1 MEKDIYLADRKGG
14 KVKLYDHRTQ
24 TQPYSHDQKNSKQIL
39 KLMKQYKGVGYGEE
53 LKEQSRNHTSL
64 MDGFFKLK
72 IKKVIIKTQLR
83 FYYHLSCILD
93 GWSGV

>member
-53 LKEQSRNHTSL
+53 LKE
-64 MDGFFKLK
+64 
-72 IKKVIIKTQLR
+72 
-83 FYYHLSCILD
+83 
-93 GWSGV
+93 